1 MPRLLIFSSLSSISI
16 FQMSHPCSNKLLWTP
31 FSWSSRFKVY
41 NIDVTFDD
49 WVTFTYEYD
58 PDLGFGVIRPSGIEG
73 MAGVP
78 ILLLKEIQ
86 CSTPEVFYGT
96 IRGIFF
102 FGAEWMEFYRFPCF
116 VFQLP
121 EKMKASRPSFLDK
134 IRQIEVPVTSYKAL
148 RVDPNLDVYYLKQA
162 PSDAIKASRYLDLDK
177 DHFTKPQIE
186 NPSRYFVIL
195 FITC

>member
-1 MPRLLIFSSLSSISI
+1 
-16 FQMSHPCSNKLLWTP
+16 MSHPYSNKMMWTP
-31 FSWSSRFKVY
+31 FSWSARFKVY

-58 PDLGFGVIRPSGIEG
+58 TDLGFGVIRPSGVEG

-96 IRGIFF
+96 IRGICF

-121 EKMKASRPSFLDK
+121 ETMQACQSSFLDK
-134 IRQIEVPVTSYKAL
+134 IRQIEIPVTGYIPVCANP
-148 RVDPNLDVYYLKQA
+148 DLDAYYLRHT
-162 PSDAIKASRYLDLDK
+162 PSDTMKASRYLELDK

-186 NPSRYFVIL
+186 NPSRYTNNSIL
-195 FITC
+195 KLLN